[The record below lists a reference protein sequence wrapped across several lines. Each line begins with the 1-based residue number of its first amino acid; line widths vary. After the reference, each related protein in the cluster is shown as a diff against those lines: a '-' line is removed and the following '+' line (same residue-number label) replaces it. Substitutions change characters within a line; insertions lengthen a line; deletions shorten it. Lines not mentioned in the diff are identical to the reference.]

1 MNLVENY
8 ESRYQTDEKT
18 ENKKTNKYNCS
29 LDICFLSLL
38 TRCGNFYIFLTVTLF
53 VKSMFRVS
61 KAVTL
66 SISEVIRVIPS

>member
-29 LDICFLSLL
+29 LDICVFFMIIF
-38 TRCGNFYIFLTVTLF
+38 THTARCSCSIKWAVQG
-53 VKSMFRVS
+53 VS
-61 KAVTL
+61 FEKWKFQMAVAL
-66 SISEVIRVIPS
+66 

>member
-29 LDICFLSLL
+29 LDIHMFSKFTYTVWEFLDFS
-38 TRCGNFYIFLTVTLF
+38 YIHT
-53 VKSMFRVS
+53 FREINV
-61 KAVTL
+61 
-66 SISEVIRVIPS
+66 